1 MTDVIEAALAGAMA
15 ALDVQ
20 ERVWAVGVA
29 HLVDIPEIREFS
41 DEEVKLVIDLA
52 QELADFPSG
61 PVGYLPGGADR
72 TTEEDYRLI
81 TLTHPG
87 APHLQMKI
95 GLGIAGFVAVGL
107 NRSGHFG
114 GGENLPSGVLLSDV
128 ESVMADVFTLSMT
141 AAIQMGYFGPIDM
154 AFAISPEGPGATP
167 AFYALDG
174 ATGEP
179 ALTRTFDTPLPVV
192 PHRTELSVE
201 VTAESVLADLS
212 ELATRFAHMVGSA
225 PQLVDNRYAVELAD
239 DADPIRI
246 AHERKAAQA

>member
-1 MTDVIEAALAGAMA
+1 
-15 ALDVQ
+15 
-20 ERVWAVGVA
+20 
-29 HLVDIPEIREFS
+29 
-41 DEEVKLVIDLA
+41 
-52 QELADFPSG
+52 
-61 PVGYLPGGADR
+61 
-72 TTEEDYRLI
+72 
-81 TLTHPG
+81 
-87 APHLQMKI
+87 
-95 GLGIAGFVAVGL
+95 
-107 NRSGHFG
+107 
-114 GGENLPSGVLLSDV
+114 
-128 ESVMADVFTLSMT
+128 MADVFTLSMT

-154 AFAISPEGPGATP
+154 AFAISPDGPGATP
-167 AFYALDG
+167 AFYALDE

-179 ALTRTFDTPLPVV
+179 ALTRTFDAPLPVV